1 MNLPIFEPSDST
13 TQFIGPKFSG
23 PKVHSW
29 TSGFFA
35 LGPLRGRL
43 AVSRPSTYYRDLTKA
58 AYDALGA
65 LASGSSSETVGGVE
79 YSTVAA
85 LEPVAEL
92 YSVKAAIAAVEEGG
106 QGFTHGDGR
115 ALSRA
120 DLPTLYRRRDQLENR
135 TTQRTRGGIGMKL
148 AVPLG

>member
-1 MNLPIFEPSDST
+1 
-13 TQFIGPKFSG
+13 
-23 PKVHSW
+23 
-29 TSGFFA
+29 
-35 LGPLRGRL
+35 L
-43 AVSRPSTYYRDLTKA
+43 AVRRPSSYYADLTKA
-58 AYDALGA
+58 AYDALTA
-65 LASGSSSETVGGVE
+65 LASGSSSSETVGGVA
-79 YSTVAA
+79 YSSVAV

-135 TTQRTRGGIGMKL
+135 SATKARGGIGMKL
-148 AVPLG
+148 AVPL